1 MEARRGR
8 DASGGSMRSTTA
20 RPGIAWRRK
29 TLTNQKFNPNIGL
42 LKSCIGI
49 QMTTKYPSIE
59 TVALRLAV
67 LLKRTGKT
75 RARVSDKTLRILS
88 GRTTLRD
95 AFVINMRSVLEEY
108 GVVAVRLD
116 RGGFALIAT
125 SALEGAPPAL
135 VKNLMPDFKRLTEEE
150 LWNEL
155 ELPDD
160 EVNE

>member
-8 DASGGSMRSTTA
+8 DAAGGSMRSTTA

-29 TLTNQKFNPNIGL
+29 TLTNQKFNPMIGL

-49 QMTTKYPSIE
+49 QMATKYPSIE

>member
-1 MEARRGR
+1 MQ
-8 DASGGSMRSTTA
+8 
-20 RPGIAWRRK
+20 P
-29 TLTNQKFNPNIGL
+29 
-42 LKSCIGI
+42 
-49 QMTTKYPSIE
+49 KYPSPE

-67 LLKRTGKT
+67 LLKRTEKT
-75 RARVSDKTLRILS
+75 RARVSDRTLRILS

-95 AFVINMRSVLEEY
+95 AFVISIRSTLEEY

-135 VKNLMPDFKRLTEEE
+135 VKNLMPDFKKLTDERLWIE
-150 LWNEL
+150 LD
-155 ELPDD
+155 LPED